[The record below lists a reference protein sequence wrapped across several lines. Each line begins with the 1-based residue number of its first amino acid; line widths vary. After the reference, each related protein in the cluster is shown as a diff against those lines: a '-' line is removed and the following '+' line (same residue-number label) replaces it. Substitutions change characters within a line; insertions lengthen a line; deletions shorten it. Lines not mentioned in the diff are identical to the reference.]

1 MRVLFDF
8 FINIA
13 RWAWSFPSN
22 VLQPSRACYRVRD
35 GMTASLACFNRF
47 QIRSQRGRNTGNT
60 LDIKTHSDVHAIT
73 PTTAAVRINMKK
85 VRSAP
90 TITITSPSLSS
101 TAASRLSPRFSISST
116 ASDVLEVAH
125 RGLTGLYVYKNSTF
139 QLRNSR
145 LSCRQLRSA
154 ACRTHQRRCRKSDS
168 ILR

>member
-1 MRVLFDF
+1 M
-8 FINIA
+8 A
-13 RWAWSFPSN
+13 TGKSFPSN

-90 TITITSPSLSS
+90 TITITSPS
-101 TAASRLSPRFSISST
+101 T

>member
-1 MRVLFDF
+1 
-8 FINIA
+8 
-13 RWAWSFPSN
+13 
-22 VLQPSRACYRVRD
+22 
-35 GMTASLACFNRF
+35 MTASLACFNRF

-125 RGLTGLYVYKNSTF
+125 RGLTGLYVYKNGDAGKVIRFSDDGLTPF
-139 QLRNSR
+139 PYG
-145 LSCRQLRSA
+145 
-154 ACRTHQRRCRKSDS
+154 QRFARVDVLEGKPVFKVTTGDKTNGINAGFWESS
-168 ILR
+168 QGK